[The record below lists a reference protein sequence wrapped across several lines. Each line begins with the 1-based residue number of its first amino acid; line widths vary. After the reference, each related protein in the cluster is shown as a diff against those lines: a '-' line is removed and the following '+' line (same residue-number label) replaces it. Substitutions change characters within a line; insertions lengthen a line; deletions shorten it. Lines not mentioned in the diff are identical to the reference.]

1 MMPERSTGVDRRRG
15 PSVDGAEPGDSIRAG
30 VYGGPVRF
38 GFVVPW
44 GDAGDVGDLAVAAEE
59 SGWDGLFVWEPV
71 WGVDAWISL
80 ALAAVRTS
88 SIRLGT
94 LLTPPSR
101 RRPWELASQ
110 VATVD
115 RLSGGRVTLSVGL
128 GALDSGFE
136 AFGEECDRRRRA
148 ELMDEC
154 LAITCG
160 LWGGQPFSF
169 SGAHYTVGPTEF
181 PTIGHTVQQP
191 RVPIWCVGALGRP
204 QSMARALR
212 WDGIIPQVLDGGGA
226 RQPRLDEVRNLRQE
240 VDAAR
245 DGESFDI
252 VIEGATAEHSPAA
265 YADAGATWWIESMWE
280 AMNEHSPVAAAT
292 DRLRQGP
299 PA

>member
-1 MMPERSTGVDRRRG
+1 VK
-15 PSVDGAEPGDSIRAG
+15 
-30 VYGGPVRF
+30 F

-44 GDAGDVGDLAVAAEE
+44 GDADDVGTLAVVAEE
-59 SGWDGLFVWEPV
+59 AGWDGLFVWEPV

-88 SIRLGT
+88 TIRLGT
-94 LLTPPSR
+94 MLTPPSR

-154 LAITCG
+154 LAIACG
-160 LWGGQPFSF
+160 LWAGQPFRHD
-169 SGAHYTVGPTEF
+169 GDHYTIAPTDF

-204 QSMARALR
+204 RSMARALR
-212 WDGIIPQVLDGGGA
+212 WDGVIPQVLEDDGA
-226 RQPRLDEVRNLRQE
+226 RQPRLEEVADLRRQ
-240 VDAAR
+240 VDRER
-245 DGESFDI
+245 DGETVDI
-252 VIEGATAEHSPAA
+252 VIEGSTAEHSPAA
-265 YADAGATWWIESMWE
+265 YAAAGASWWIESMWD
-280 AMNEHSPVAAAT
+280 AMHQHSPVTAAAE
-292 DRLRQGP
+292 RLRQGP
-299 PA
+299 PD